1 MLDYLYDGSFEGF
14 LTCVY
19 AHYYQEKAA
28 GIYLASR
35 YQLGLLHQAMQLETD
50 EEQAETVAK
59 AIREKIGDQAW
70 KRVYCVF
77 LSSEDDKEM
86 TALRYI
92 RLGFQMGSAAA
103 LMHGNAI
110 VFAAQQ
116 IEHKVRSEVHR
127 LSGLLRFSVLAF
139 HEREILYAP
148 LTPDHDVIELLAPHF
163 TDRYKNDP
171 FIIHDTR
178 RKKALFSQSG
188 GWYIAPLS
196 PEELPDPTVEE
207 AQYRALWKRYFDT
220 IAIKERINPR
230 CQKNF
235 MPVRYWNHLTEM
247 KSCDFRETFTS
258 EVNDM

>member
-1 MLDYLYDGSFEGF
+1 MDYLYDGSFEGF

-28 GIYLASR
+28 GIYLASQ
-35 YQLGLLHQAMQLETD
+35 YQLGLLHQAMQLKTE
-50 EEQAETVAK
+50 EEQAEKVAK
-59 AIREKIGDQAW
+59 AIREKIGDHAW

-77 LSSEDDKEM
+77 LSGEEGKEM
-86 TALRYI
+86 VALRYI
-92 RLGFQMGSAAA
+92 RLGFQMGSAVA

-110 VFAAQQ
+110 VYAAQQ
-116 IEHKVRSEVHR
+116 IEQRVRFEVHR

-139 HEREILYAP
+139 NEREILYAP

-171 FIIHDTR
+171 FIIHDTTR
-178 RKKALFSQSG
+178 GKALFSQPG
-188 GWYIAPLS
+188 GWYIAALS
-196 PEELPDPTVEE
+196 SEELPDPTAEE

-220 IAIKERINPR
+220 IAIKERVNPR

-235 MPVRYWNHLTEM
+235 MPVRYWNNLTEM
-247 KSCDFRETFTS
+247 KSRGFE
-258 EVNDM
+258 